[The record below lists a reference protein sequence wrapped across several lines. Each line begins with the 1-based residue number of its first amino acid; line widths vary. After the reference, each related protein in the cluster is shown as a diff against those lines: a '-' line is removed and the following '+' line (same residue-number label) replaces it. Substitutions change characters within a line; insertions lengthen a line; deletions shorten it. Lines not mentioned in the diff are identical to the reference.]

1 VSSTTTTRRPS
12 GGAGPRPLAAALR
25 EALILTAV
33 AAVTT
38 AVAWGLRS
46 DRLPLRADPAYYEL
60 ELAAPLVDPA
70 AALDLYDEGNHLFVD
85 TRPDAATT
93 IPGAF
98 RVREATFDDDLLAN
112 FDFLT
117 PSDPLVVFGDGSL
130 AAASNV
136 AGRLKD
142 RGYADVVILAG
153 GLEAWRRQ
161 GGPLVSREEQP

>member
-1 VSSTTTTRRPS
+1 VILV
-12 GGAGPRPLAAALR
+12 LAAA
-25 EALILTAV
+25 AVTAV
-33 AAVTT
+33 TWYFRA
-38 AVAWGLRS
+38 
-46 DRLPLRADPAYYEL
+46 DPLPLRADPSYYEL

-70 AALDLYDEGNHLFVD
+70 GALLLFDEGNHLFVD

-117 PSDPLVVFGDGSL
+117 PNDPLVVFGDGSL

-136 AGRLKD
+136 AGRLKE

-161 GGPLVSREEQP
+161 GGPLVTRENGP